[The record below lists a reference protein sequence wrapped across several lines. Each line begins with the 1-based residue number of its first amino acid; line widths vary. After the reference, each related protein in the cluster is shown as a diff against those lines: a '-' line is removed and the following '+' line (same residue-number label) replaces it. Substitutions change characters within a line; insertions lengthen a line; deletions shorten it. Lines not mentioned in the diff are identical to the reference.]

1 MNPLETTTLRHNRVD
16 LALHKVRDG
25 NGRALLLLHGLGESS
40 DSVIAALG
48 HSLPVKW
55 NGPVWAL
62 DFTGHGA
69 SSVPAGGGYS
79 AEILMADVD
88 IALRHLGEVTIVGR
102 GLGGYIGFL
111 AAGARPAL
119 VRGVVIVDGP
129 GLAGGPIHV
138 TSTPE
143 ITSGGARTGTTP
155 DPWALI
161 ELSRD
166 ARPPNYA
173 VTFARLAMN
182 GSGLDEPIAV
192 ACRVTPPW
200 IEAIKA
206 EPGVM
211 VDVDVQE
218 ALDVWADQA

>member
-1 MNPLETTTLRHNRVD
+1 MTSIETLMLRHNRIE

-25 NGRALLLLHGLGESS
+25 AGRSLLLLHGLGESS
-40 DSVIAALG
+40 ASMIAALDG
-48 HSLPVKW
+48 ALELSW
-55 NGPVWAL
+55 SGPIWAL
-62 DFTGHGA
+62 DFTGHGI
-69 SSVPAGGGYS
+69 STVPAGGGYS

-88 IALRHLGEVTIVGR
+88 IALRHIGEATIVGR

-111 AAGARPAL
+111 IAGARPNL

-129 GLAGGPIHV
+129 GLSGGPIHV
-138 TSTPE
+138 TSTSE
-143 ITSGGARTGTTP
+143 ITSGGSRTGTAP
-155 DPWALI
+155 DPWAMI

-182 GSGLDEPIAV
+182 GSGLDEPVAV

-211 VDVDVQE
+211 TEVDVRE
-218 ALDVWADQA
+218 ALGVYASVQ